1 MYNFCDRRKKST
13 MNVKYYQNFARLWHL
28 MKVKNIEI
36 PIAKIKQFCQ
46 RYHINKFALFGSVLR
61 NDFTPN
67 SDIDVLVEFQSGHT
81 PGFIKLHQIQEE
93 ISQLFEGR
101 EIDLV
106 TPKFLNYQ
114 IRDRILSEM
123 EVYYVAEE

>member
-1 MYNFCDRRKKST
+1 
-13 MNVKYYQNFARLWHL
+13 

-46 RYHINKFALFGSVLR
+46 KYHINKFALFGSVLR

-67 SDIDVLVEFQSGHT
+67 SDIDVLVEFQSGYT

-123 EVYYVAEE
+123 EVCYVAEG